1 MTRIDALAGAL
12 AVPAT
17 IVLTPWD
24 AALALV
30 VGFAAFVCVHRA
42 APLARRI
49 RPSGRP
55 SHRLRP
61 VE

>member
-1 MTRIDALAGAL
+1 MTRIDALAGAV
-12 AVPAT
+12 AVPVT
-17 IVLTPWD
+17 IVLVPVD

-30 VGFAAFVCVHRA
+30 VGFVAFAFVHRA

-49 RPSGRP
+49 RPSRRP